1 MSHRKNRVIHD
12 ADAHLIEH
20 DGWLESY
27 ATDFV
32 KENLHPGLIPLDFP
46 PLVPV
51 MKAAK
56 ARVAGENP
64 ELTEAMKANLFGHRE
79 KLKQW
84 PAFGAFDRT
93 ERSESLDIMGLSS
106 QLIFPTI
113 AASRFARHK
122 DLDVAYGGCDALN
135 RAMADFCANDKRML
149 PVGFL
154 VLTDPERA
162 LQVANDAVKM
172 GVKALWI
179 GSDAVKGRA
188 PSHIAYD
195 PIWAV
200 LEEAQVAITLHIGS
214 GRNMTEEY
222 MNTGVEKDRSLRL
235 SNIETTKP
243 KDLNVIHHSP
253 ERWLTCMIY
262 DGVLDRFPNL
272 KIGLI
277 ELGANWVPAML
288 QNLDMGVSLL
298 GKFDKELKDLSIKP
312 SEFVSRQVR
321 VTPLHT
327 ENTGWIIKNV
337 PKEILMFNT
346 DYPHPE
352 GGSDP
357 FGDFERS
364 LNAVG
369 ASDVELD
376 HFYSKN
382 FEDLMG
388 LST

>member
-1 MSHRKNRVIHD
+1 MSHRENRVIHD

-32 KENLHPGLIPLDFP
+32 KKNLHPGLIPLDFP
-46 PLVPV
+46 PLVPL